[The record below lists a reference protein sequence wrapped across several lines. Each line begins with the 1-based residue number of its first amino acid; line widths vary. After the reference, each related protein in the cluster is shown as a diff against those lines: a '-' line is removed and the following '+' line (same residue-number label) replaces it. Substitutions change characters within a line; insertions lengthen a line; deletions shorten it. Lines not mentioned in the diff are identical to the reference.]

1 MSKKKESKHIYQLEL
16 TERQAKLLSYACDR
30 LSRIICGQDW
40 TYQEFMEEAWEKR
53 CKEATGKSMDKEWD
67 GGWSNMRNETEDLCK
82 QIKKRYWGLERN
94 AMYGIHYDDTADILF
109 ALHTVIRHQIWLDG
123 DRSFH
128 GVDSDEPVMLGS
140 EPLAVIRRIDV
151 SCDEIVKDMKK
162 LYADIDKC
170 IDSFL
175 RGRVLKDDTAIA
187 NAQHKMESLMV
198 ATQQELRVIADY
210 LTNKEK

>member
-1 MSKKKESKHIYQLEL
+1 MKKNESKHIYQLEL

-40 TYQEFMEEAWEKR
+40 TYQDFFEEAWEKR
-53 CKEATGKSMDKEWD
+53 CKKATGSFMDKQWD
-67 GGWSNMRNETEDLCK
+67 GGWSNMRAEAEDLCK
-82 QIKKRYWGLERN
+82 KIKKRFWGLDSN

-128 GVDSDEPVMLGS
+128 GVDSDEPLKLGS
-140 EPLAVIRRIDV
+140 EPLATIRRTDV
-151 SCDEIVKDMKK
+151 SCDEIISDMNK

-170 IDSFL
+170 LMQLIH
-175 RGRVLKDDTAIA
+175 GRAEKEEPLIA

-210 LTNKEK
+210 MTKK

>member
-1 MSKKKESKHIYQLEL
+1 MNTKNESKHIYQLEL

-53 CKEATGKSMDKEWD
+53 CKEATGNSMDKEWN
-67 GGWSNMRNETEDLCK
+67 GGWSAMRAETEELCNK
-82 QIKKRYWGLERN
+82 IKAKYWGLGAN

-128 GVDSDEPVMLGS
+128 GVDSDKPTQLGT
-140 EPLAVIRRIDV
+140 EPLAVMRRTDV
-151 SCDEIVKDMKK
+151 SCNEIKKDMAE
-162 LYADIDKC
+162 LYADIDNC
-170 IDSFL
+170 ILDL
-175 RGRVLKDDTAIA
+175 MRGRTNKNDTAVA
-187 NAQHKMESLMV
+187 NAQHQMESLMV
-198 ATQQELRVIADY
+198 AIQQELRVIADY
-210 LTNKEK
+210 LTNKD

>member
-1 MSKKKESKHIYQLEL
+1 MKKNESKHIYQLEL

-53 CKEATGKSMDKEWD
+53 CKKATGTSMDKEWD
-67 GGWSNMRNETEDLCK
+67 GGWSNMRAEAEDLCN
-82 QIKKRYWGLERN
+82 QIKKKYWGLERN

-109 ALHTVIRHQIWLDG
+109 AMHTVIRHQIWLDG

-140 EPLAVIRRIDV
+140 EPLATIRRTDV
-151 SCDEIVKDMKK
+151 SYNEIIKDMKK
-162 LYADIDKC
+162 LYADIGKC
-170 IDSFL
+170 IDSLL

>member
-1 MSKKKESKHIYQLEL
+1 MKKKENKHIYQLEL

-53 CKEATGKSMDKEWD
+53 CKEATGNSMDKEWD
-67 GGWSNMRNETEDLCK
+67 GGWGAMRDEAEAWCK
-82 QIKKRYWGLERN
+82 VVKKRFWGMESN

-123 DRSFH
+123 DRQFH
-128 GVDSDEPVMLGS
+128 GVDSDKPTRLGT
-140 EPLAVIRRIDV
+140 EPLATIRRTDV
-151 SCDEIVKDMKK
+151 SYNVLIKDMEK
-162 LYADIDKC
+162 LYADIEGC
-170 IDSFL
+170 IVQL
-175 RGRVLKDDTAIA
+175 ICGRANKDDTAVA

-198 ATQQELRVIADY
+198 CTQQELRVIADY
-210 LTNKEK
+210 LTNKD